1 MLSRIQALR
10 YRCFRDLDV
19 NLPQYSV
26 LAGGNGSGKSTL
38 MDIPLLFSDM
48 LSLNNLTQAFL
59 EPSPSTSIARAQR
72 LQELVHCYRGDSFS
86 FALEAPLPQHV
97 VLTLKRQ
104 FHLVRYE
111 VRFQIFNE
119 IELHVTD
126 EFLWL
131 VPEMATPHETK
142 HQIGGPCSQ
151 KLESH
156 YGTRIG
162 RTYKN
167 TT

>member
-72 LQELVHCYRGDSFS
+72 LQELVHCYRGDSFG
-86 FALEAPLPQHV
+86 FALEAPLPQP
-97 VLTLKRQ
+97 VLAALNLRPLKRN
-104 FHLVRYE
+104 FHTVRYE
-111 VRFQIFNE
+111 VRFQI
-119 IELHVTD
+119 
-126 EFLWL
+126 
-131 VPEMATPHETK
+131 
-142 HQIGGPCSQ
+142 
-151 KLESH
+151 
-156 YGTRIG
+156 
-162 RTYKN
+162 
-167 TT
+167 